1 MSVTNFK
8 TENNTLRKLF
18 GNGLTY
24 NIPRFQRDYSWDLE
38 QWEDLWSDIIETMSV
53 DGDSAHYMGYLV
65 LQSTNDK
72 NFDVIDGQQRLT
84 TCSLLVLA
92 ILNNLKKLIESG
104 DDPEN
109 NKQRL
114 EQIRNSYIGYL
125 DPVTLI
131 SKSKLT
137 LNRNNN
143 RFYQTYIVPLS
154 NIPQRGLLASN
165 HLLRKAFEWFDRQVF
180 NYVKNSD
187 NKGQVLA
194 KFVEDLS
201 DNLFFTVITVTDEL
215 NAYKVF
221 ETLNSRGIRLS
232 STDLLKNYLF
242 SILDKEQ
249 VELSAFESTWDE
261 MVSKLQ
267 SEKFPDFLRMHWNSR
282 NDLTRQ
288 TELFKTIR
296 KNITNKKDVFSLLR
310 NMVEDLY
317 NYLALVCPESFE
329 SKQENKET
337 AAILKMLRVKQPYP
351 LLLAAK
357 RKFNSNDYTVLLN
370 AIKVISIRYNTICA
384 NSPTEQERVYTSI
397 ANKISNGSIEHL
409 SEVWPLLKPIYVDDN
424 HFKFDFVN
432 KQIKTTDARSNKIVK
447 YILCQLEYY
456 LSLNKLEYSSERFNI
471 EHILPQNAP
480 DDWGEFSFE
489 ESENMIYR
497 LGNMTLLHSGANR
510 ELGNKSYSEKREV
523 YKNSNFKIT
532 QNIAS
537 EYSEWNAQSIESR
550 QKWMAKQACTIF
562 KVSQLS

>member
-310 NMVEDLY
+310 NMDEDLY
-317 NYLALVCPESFE
+317 NYLALICPESFE
-329 SKQENKET
+329 SKQEDKEI

-357 RKFNSNDYTVLLN
+357 RKFNSNDYSVLLN

>member
-1 MSVTNFK
+1 M
-8 TENNTLRKLF
+8 
-18 GNGLTY
+18 
-24 NIPRFQRDYSWDLE
+24 
-38 QWEDLWSDIIETMSV
+38 
-53 DGDSAHYMGYLV
+53 
-65 LQSTNDK
+65 
-72 NFDVIDGQQRLT
+72 
-84 TCSLLVLA
+84 
-92 ILNNLKKLIESG
+92 
-104 DDPEN
+104 
-109 NKQRL
+109 
-114 EQIRNSYIGYL
+114 
-125 DPVTLI
+125 
-131 SKSKLT
+131 
-137 LNRNNN
+137 
-143 RFYQTYIVPLS
+143 
-154 NIPQRGLLASN
+154 
-165 HLLRKAFEWFDRQVF
+165 
-180 NYVKNSD
+180 
-187 NKGQVLA
+187 
-194 KFVEDLS
+194 
-201 DNLFFTVITVTDEL
+201 
-215 NAYKVF
+215 F

-296 KNITNKKDVFSLLR
+296 KNITNKKDVAIQMQNLSNVDVFSLLR
-310 NMVEDLY
+310 NMDEDLY
-317 NYLALVCPESFE
+317 NYLALICPESFE
-329 SKQENKET
+329 SKQEDKET

-357 RKFNSNDYTVLLN
+357 RKFNSNDYSVLLN

-456 LSLNKLEYSSERFNI
+456 LSLNKLEYSSESFNI

>member
-310 NMVEDLY
+310 NMDEDLY
-317 NYLALVCPESFE
+317 NYLALICPESFE
-329 SKQENKET
+329 SKQEDKET

-357 RKFNSNDYTVLLN
+357 RKFNSNDYSVLLN

-456 LSLNKLEYSSERFNI
+456 LSLNKLEYSSESFN
-471 EHILPQNAP
+471 L
-480 DDWGEFSFE
+480 SF
-489 ESENMIYR
+489 
-497 LGNMTLLHSGANR
+497 
-510 ELGNKSYSEKREV
+510 
-523 YKNSNFKIT
+523 
-532 QNIAS
+532 
-537 EYSEWNAQSIESR
+537 
-550 QKWMAKQACTIF
+550 
-562 KVSQLS
+562 QL

>member
-310 NMVEDLY
+310 NMDEDLY
-317 NYLALVCPESFE
+317 NYLALICPESFE
-329 SKQENKET
+329 SKQEDKET

-357 RKFNSNDYTVLLN
+357 RKFNSNDYSVLLN

-456 LSLNKLEYSSERFNI
+456 LSLNKLEYSSESFNI

-497 LGNMTLLHSGANR
+497 LGNMTLLHSGSNR
-510 ELGNKSYSEKREV
+510 ELGNKSYCEKREV
-523 YKNSNFKIT
+523 YKNSNLKIT

-537 EYSEWNAQSIESR
+537 EYSEWNAQSLESR
-550 QKWMAKQACTIF
+550 QKWMAKQPCTLV

>member
-310 NMVEDLY
+310 NMDEDLY
-317 NYLALVCPESFE
+317 M
-329 SKQENKET
+329 T
-337 AAILKMLRVKQPYP
+337 AA
-351 LLLAAK
+351 
-357 RKFNSNDYTVLLN
+357 
-370 AIKVISIRYNTICA
+370 
-384 NSPTEQERVYTSI
+384 
-397 ANKISNGSIEHL
+397 
-409 SEVWPLLKPIYVDDN
+409 
-424 HFKFDFVN
+424 
-432 KQIKTTDARSNKIVK
+432 DA
-447 YILCQLEYY
+447 L
-456 LSLNKLEYSSERFNI
+456 
-471 EHILPQNAP
+471 
-480 DDWGEFSFE
+480 
-489 ESENMIYR
+489 
-497 LGNMTLLHSGANR
+497 
-510 ELGNKSYSEKREV
+510 
-523 YKNSNFKIT
+523 
-532 QNIAS
+532 
-537 EYSEWNAQSIESR
+537 
-550 QKWMAKQACTIF
+550 
-562 KVSQLS
+562 